1 VHAHP
6 MRIEN
11 FRYTERFGSVIMRDV
26 QKVLELDSGQIN
38 GEEVPDT
45 FASRQVDESVLKDIE
60 RQMAI
65 VIPTKNEKLR
75 LFDGVLSGVPHECM
89 KIIVSNSEQEHFNRF
104 AMERETLKQYCQY
117 TKNRAFI
124 LHQKDPVVVKALE
137 AADYTALLDEDGTVR
152 DGKAEGM
159 VLGILLAKVFGKKYI
174 GFIDADNYFPA
185 TVLEYVRSYAA
196 GFSMARLPAVMVR
209 ILWHYKPKVL
219 GEGLYFKKWGRV
231 SRVTNRCI
239 NSLISVNTGF
249 ETDVIKTGN
258 AGEHAMS
265 MELADILPYAS
276 CYAIEPQEL
285 ISIFEHH
292 GGVHDV
298 NATYPADGGI
308 EIFQIETRNPHL
320 HEEKG
325 GDHLKDMLRSG
336 LGAVYHSPL
345 CQEETKDLI
354 RDELGRQEVLEAGQ
368 EPPPPLIIPPPST
381 AKFEEFQAYIENRL
395 ELFTVP

>member
-1 VHAHP
+1 

-26 QKVLELDSGQIN
+26 QKVLELDSGRAS
-38 GEEVPDT
+38 EKEVHNS
-45 FASRQVDESVLKDIE
+45 FASRKIDDSALKAIE
-60 RQMAI
+60 QQMAI

-75 LFDGVLSGVPHECM
+75 LFDGVMSGVPHECL
-89 KIIVSNSEQEHFNRF
+89 KIIVSNSEQEHFDRF
-104 AMERETLKQYCQY
+104 AMERETLKQYCQF
-117 TKNRAFI
+117 TKNRAYI
-124 LHQKDPVVVKALE
+124 LHQKDPFIVEALE
-137 AADYTALLDEDGTVR
+137 AADYTEILNEEGVVR

-159 VLGILLAKVFGKKYI
+159 ILGILLAKLFGKKYI

-196 GFSMARLPAVMVR
+196 GLSIARLPAVMVR

-219 GEGLYFKKWGRV
+219 GDGLYFKKWGRV
-231 SRVTNRCI
+231 SQVTNRCI

-258 AGEHAMS
+258 AGEHAMT
-265 MELADILPYAS
+265 MELAEIIPYAS
-276 CYAIEPQEL
+276 SYAIEPQEL

-298 NATYPADGGI
+298 TETYPADGGI

-325 GDHLKDMLRSG
+325 GDHLKDMLLSG

-345 CQEETKDLI
+345 CKDETKHLI
-354 RDELGRQEVLEAGQ
+354 LEELCRQEILEAGQ
-368 EPPPPLIIPPPST
+368 EPPQPLIIPPPAK
-381 AKFEEFQAYIENRL
+381 AKFEKFKDVVENRL
-395 ELFTVP
+395 ERYTVP